1 MASPE
6 DIDTAISQGL
16 GLRYSFMGPFEVMHL
31 NAQGMQN
38 YCELYGENITNVCST
53 QSPRSLTG
61 DTLEVVRGK
70 CHVISVLV

>member
-1 MASPE
+1 
-6 DIDTAISQGL
+6 
-16 GLRYSFMGPFEVMHL
+16 MGPFEVMHL

-38 YCELYGENITNVCST
+38 YCELYGENITNICSA

-70 CHVISVLV
+70 SHMLLVS